1 MFLHHTEVAINMKIE
16 TTEGILSSL
25 CRLFCILAMLC
36 LAVVILGLVYGVG
49 IIVFNGFEYSPEIS
63 VAYDRTI
70 GAFFA
75 MVAMAFIAV
84 VLDKMRTACENV
96 RKKREAN

>member
-1 MFLHHTEVAINMKIE
+1 MEVAINMIK
-16 TTEGILSSL
+16 TTEGILLAL
-25 CRLFCILAMLC
+25 CRLFCILAVLC

-49 IIVFNGFEYSPEIS
+49 IIVFNGFKYSPEIS

-75 MVAMAFIAV
+75 MTAMALIMV
-84 VLDKMRTACENV
+84 VLNKLHTACENV
-96 RKKREAN
+96 RKKREAS